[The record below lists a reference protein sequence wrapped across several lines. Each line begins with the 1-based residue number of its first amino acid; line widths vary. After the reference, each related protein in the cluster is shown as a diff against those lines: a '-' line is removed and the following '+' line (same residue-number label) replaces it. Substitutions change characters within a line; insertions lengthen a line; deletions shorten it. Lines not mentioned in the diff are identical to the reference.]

1 MVRTGASSSNSS
13 RTFGEVIRCQPQMSS
28 CELLFVL
35 RALEVLLSSGVGLEA
50 GVHMMKGG
58 YGAVS
63 EDFSK
68 IMKGVGTG
76 RTLEDEL
83 RAAKKRAVS
92 EGYKRLINSL
102 INNVTQNTDLVDTLR
117 VQADRMEE
125 ERSEAVAAYI
135 EELGGMPET
144 LLTLGMLGPIVLSLV
159 GLFPQLVGDSPIISM
174 PPPRSSLVSSG
185 WDWSSRQV

>member
-1 MVRTGASSSNSS
+1 
-13 RTFGEVIRCQPQMSS
+13 MSAADEQR
-28 CELLFVL
+28 ELLFVL

-50 GVHMMKGG
+50 GVHMIAKGG

-135 EELGGMPET
+135 EELGDMPET

-174 PPPRSSLVSSG
+174 PPSSVLLGVVRMGLVLTAG
-185 WDWSSRQV
+185 VMVMVGLKAHTKDPGL

>member
-1 MVRTGASSSNSS
+1 
-13 RTFGEVIRCQPQMSS
+13 MSAADEQR
-28 CELLFVL
+28 ELLFVL

-50 GVHMMKGG
+50 GVHMIAKGG

-125 ERSEAVAAYI
+125 ERSEAVAR
-135 EELGGMPET
+135 T
-144 LLTLGMLGPIVLSLV
+144 SRNWVV
-159 GLFPQLVGDSPIISM
+159 C
-174 PPPRSSLVSSG
+174 PRPC
-185 WDWSSRQV
+185 